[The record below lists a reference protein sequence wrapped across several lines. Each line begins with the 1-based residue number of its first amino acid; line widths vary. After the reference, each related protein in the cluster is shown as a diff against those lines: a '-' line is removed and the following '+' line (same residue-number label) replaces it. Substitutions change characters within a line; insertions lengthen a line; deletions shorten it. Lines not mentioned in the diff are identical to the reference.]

1 MPHSRQPSI
10 SSSIM
15 SQSNHNHPQKIGPW
29 KLGKTLGRGAT
40 GRVLLATHQTTGQK
54 AAVKVVS
61 KSELQDEET
70 EKMEMDY
77 HMV

>member
-40 GRVLLATHQTTGQK
+40 GRVLLATHQSTGQK
-54 AAVKVVS
+54 LPLK
-61 KSELQDEET
+61 
-70 EKMEMDY
+70 
-77 HMV
+77 